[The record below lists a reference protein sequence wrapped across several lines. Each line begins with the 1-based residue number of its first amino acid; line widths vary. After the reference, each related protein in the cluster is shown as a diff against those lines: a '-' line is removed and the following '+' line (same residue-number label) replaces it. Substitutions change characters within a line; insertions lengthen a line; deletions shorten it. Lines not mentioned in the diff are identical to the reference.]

1 MKTRIKMGIDVLMTA
16 LLLCLMAYQITGQV
30 LHEWFGAGMLVLF
43 IAHNILN
50 IMWYGNLF
58 KGKYRLLRIIQT
70 TFNFSV
76 LISMLCLGYSG
87 IVMSRYVFA
96 ALPISGPMATARR
109 MHMVASYWGFV
120 LMSFHLGMHWGMV
133 TGMFRRLLKGR
144 TLPGKKLSD
153 ISVWVLRLVVVL
165 IAGYGLLCFIRK
177 DIVSYM
183 FLKNEFVFFDF
194 EQSKLSVILEY
205 AVMMGFWVFAG
216 FSITKGVGKLSAY
229 AAQKK
234 GDAK

>member
-1 MKTRIKMGIDVLMTA
+1 MKTKIKMVIDVLMTA
-16 LLLCLMAYQITGQV
+16 LLLCLMAYQITGQA
-30 LHEWFGAGMLVLF
+30 LHEWFGAGMLVLL

-50 IMWYGNLF
+50 IRWYGNLF

-109 MHMVASYWGFV
+109 MHMAASYWGFV

-144 TLPGKKLSD
+144 TLPGKKCLAC
-153 ISVWVLRLVVVL
+153 LC
-165 IAGYGLLCFIRK
+165 GFYG
-177 DIVSYM
+177 
-183 FLKNEFVFFDF
+183 
-194 EQSKLSVILEY
+194 
-205 AVMMGFWVFAG
+205 W
-216 FSITKGVGKLSAY
+216 
-229 AAQKK
+229 
-234 GDAK
+234 